1 MEQPPSLR
9 VPCAK
14 ASSAQW
20 NVCYTQRPLF
30 LNIMPDGN
38 SLATGFATLE
48 GTRRFTERFPEFAM
62 AGHFRERQGLM
73 IPSMG
78 IGTYLGEPDAATDRE
93 YRDAVTAAVWGGI
106 NFIDTAINYR
116 MQRSERSI
124 GAALRNL
131 FSAGFARDGIVVC
144 TKAGFLTPDGEMPGD
159 PNDYFYREF
168 ISKGIFGAEDIA
180 AGCHCLAPRYI
191 EDQIERSRRN
201 LGLSSVDIFYLHNP
215 ETQLAEVSRETLNS
229 RMAEAFEALESA
241 VKSGKLRA
249 YGLATWNGFRE
260 DARAQGY
267 LSLESV
273 CGLARQAGGSENH
286 FRFVQLPF
294 NIAMPEALIRPNQT
308 VGGKTVSMIQAA
320 RELGITL
327 IASASLLQTHLVGK
341 VSASIHSVL
350 GLRNDLEC
358 ALQFVRSAPGI
369 STALVGMKRVDHV
382 KANLKLAAI
391 PPVPQEQFRR
401 IFTGPQQVR

>member
-1 MEQPPSLR
+1 ML
-9 VPCAK
+9 
-14 ASSAQW
+14 SS
-20 NVCYTQRPLF
+20 
-30 LNIMPDGN
+30 I
-38 SLATGFATLE
+38 
-48 GTRRFTERFPEFAM
+48 
-62 AGHFRERQGLM
+62 
-73 IPSMG
+73 G
-78 IGTYLGEPDAATDRE
+78 IGTYLGEADAATDRD

-106 NFIDTAINYR
+106 NFVDTAINYR

-131 FSAGFARDGIVVC
+131 FTAGFARDGIIVC
-144 TKAGFLTPDGEMPGD
+144 TKAGFLTPDGEMPAD
-159 PNDYFYREF
+159 PNEYFFREY
-168 ISKGIFGAEDIA
+168 ISKGIFTAEDIA
-180 AGCHCLAPRYI
+180 AGCHCMAPRYI

-201 LGLSSVDIFYLHNP
+201 LGLSCIDIFYLHNP
-215 ETQLAEVSRETLNS
+215 ETQLTEVSRETLNS
-229 RMAEAFEALESA
+229 RMAAAFEVLESA
-241 VKSGKLRA
+241 VKSEKIRA

-267 LSLESV
+267 LSLEAV
-273 CGLARQAGGSENH
+273 CGLARQVAGSENH

-294 NIAMPEALIRPNQT
+294 NIAMLEALIRPNQT

-320 RELGITL
+320 RELGVTL
-327 IASASLLQTHLVGK
+327 VASASLLQTHLVGK
-341 VSASIHSVL
+341 VSGSIHSVL

-391 PPVPQEQFRR
+391 PPVAQEQFRR

>member
-1 MEQPPSLR
+1 MSE
-9 VPCAK
+9 
-14 ASSAQW
+14 
-20 NVCYTQRPLF
+20 
-30 LNIMPDGN
+30 GN
-38 SLATGFATLE
+38 SFALGSATLE
-48 GTRRFTERFPEFAM
+48 GTRRFASRFPEFSA
-62 AGHFRERQGLM
+62 AGHFRERRGLLVSS
-73 IPSMG
+73 IG
-78 IGTYLGEPDAATDRE
+78 IGTYLGEADAATDRD

-116 MQRSERSI
+116 MQRSERSV

-131 FSAGFARDGIVVC
+131 FTAGFARDGIVVC
-144 TKAGFLTPDGEMPGD
+144 TKAGFLTPNGEMPAD
-159 PNDYFYREF
+159 PNEYFYREF
-168 ISKGIFGAEDIA
+168 ISKGIFAAEDIA
-180 AGCHCLAPRYI
+180 AGCHCMAPRYL

-201 LGLSSVDIFYLHNP
+201 LGLSCIDIFYLHNP
-215 ETQLAEVSRETLNS
+215 EMQLTEVSRETLNG
-229 RMAEAFEALESA
+229 RMAVAFEVLESA
-241 VKSGKLRA
+241 VKSEKIRV
-249 YGLATWNGFRE
+249 YGLATWNAFR
-260 DARAQGY
+260 DDPRAQGY

-273 CGLARQAGGSENH
+273 CGIAREVAGEQNH

-294 NIAMPEALIRPNQT
+294 NIGMPEALIRPNQV

-327 IASASLLQTHLVGK
+327 VASASLLQTHLVGK
-341 VSASIHSVL
+341 VSASVHSAI

-382 KANLKLAAI
+382 KANLKLAGI
-391 PPVPQEQFRR
+391 PPVSQEQFRR

>member
-1 MEQPPSLR
+1 MSE
-9 VPCAK
+9 
-14 ASSAQW
+14 
-20 NVCYTQRPLF
+20 
-30 LNIMPDGN
+30 GN
-38 SLATGFATLE
+38 SFAPGFATLE
-48 GTRRFTERFPEFAM
+48 GTRRYVARFADLSS
-62 AGHFRERQGLM
+62 AGHFRERQGLLVSS
-73 IPSMG
+73 IG
-78 IGTYLGEPDAATDRE
+78 IGTYLGEADAATDRD

-116 MQRSERSI
+116 MQRSERSV

-131 FSAGFARDGIVVC
+131 FTAGFARDGIVVC
-144 TKAGFLTPDGEMPGD
+144 TKAGFLTPDGEMPAD
-159 PNDYFYREF
+159 PNEYFYREF
-168 ISKGIFGAEDIA
+168 ISKGMFSADDIA
-180 AGCHCLAPRYI
+180 AGCHCIAPRYI

-201 LGLSSVDIFYLHNP
+201 LGLSCIDIVYLHNP
-215 ETQLAEVSRETLNS
+215 ETQLTEVSRETLNS
-229 RMAEAFEALESA
+229 RIAAAFEVLESA
-241 VKSGKLRA
+241 VKAEKIRA
-249 YGLATWNGFRE
+249 YGLATWNAFR
-260 DARAQGY
+260 DDPRAQGC

-273 CGLARQAGGSENH
+273 CGLARQVGGSENH

-294 NIAMPEALIRPNQT
+294 NIGMPEALIRPNQV

-327 IASASLLQTHLVGK
+327 VASASLLQTHLVGK
-341 VSASIHSVL
+341 VSASIHSAI

-391 PPVPQEQFRR
+391 PPVSQEQFRR
-401 IFTGPQQVR
+401 IFTGPQQIR